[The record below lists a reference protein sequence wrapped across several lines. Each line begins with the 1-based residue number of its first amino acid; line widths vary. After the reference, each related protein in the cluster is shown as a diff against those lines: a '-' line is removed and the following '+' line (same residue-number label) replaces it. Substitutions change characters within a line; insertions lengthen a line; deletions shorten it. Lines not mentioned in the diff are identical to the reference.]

1 MNAGAPVRGPLHP
14 IFAALLALAACAP
27 NRGETYEKS
36 MAEARTA
43 YSAGRFNDAAQ
54 QFDQAGRTAKIPR
67 DGVFARYEAALA
79 RARAGDVAG
88 AAAALRK
95 IAEENNEYSA
105 QAAYKAAD
113 LAWAIDREAG
123 HRELEAMMVRWPD
136 DGMARAALMRLLR
149 HDDEK
154 GGPAQAIAH
163 LDAIAP
169 KVKGKAL
176 EMDVQYERARRLQEA
191 GRYAEARDA
200 LVAVADRWPYPKGE
214 YWDDALFRAAECESK
229 LRHPQ
234 EAIALLERMLK
245 YREMSVTIGSY
256 ERPRYIPAVLKIAA
270 IYEDDLHDRAK
281 AREAYHRLYSEFK
294 TSTLRDDALWREA
307 ELWSKDGDADKACD
321 RLGTLVSDI
330 PDSRY
335 VPCAVD
341 KCKLSRPKDSKA
353 PKTCHAYLLKPSR
366 EPGSD
371 VAPTVDT
378 TRPDDPN

>member
-1 MNAGAPVRGPLHP
+1 MKRAVGAM
-14 IFAALLALAACAP
+14 LLVVLGACAP

-43 YSAGRFNDAAQ
+43 YSAGRFGEAAQ
-54 QFDQAGRTAKIPR
+54 QFDQAGRTAKVPR
-67 DGVFARYEAALA
+67 DGVYARYEAALA

-88 AAAALRK
+88 GAAALRK
-95 IAEENNEYSA
+95 IADENNEYSA

-113 LAWAIDREAG
+113 LAWKSDPEAG
-123 HRELEAMMVRWPD
+123 YRELEAMAIRFPD
-136 DGMARAALMRLLR
+136 DGMARAALERILR

-154 GGPAQAIAH
+154 GPAQAIAH

-169 KVKGKAL
+169 RIRGKAL
-176 EMDVQYERARRLQEA
+176 EMDVQYERARHLQSA
-191 GRYAEARDA
+191 GKYAEARDA

-214 YWDDALFRAAECESK
+214 YWDDSLFRAAECASK
-229 LRHPQ
+229 LGDPQ

-281 AREAYHRLYSEFK
+281 ARDAYHRLYSEFK

-307 ELWSKDGDADKACD
+307 ELWSKDNEQDKACD
-321 RLGTLVSDI
+321 RLSTLVSDI

-353 PKTCHAYLLKPSR
+353 PKTCHAYLTREPSR
-366 EPGSD
+366 KAGEE

-378 TRPDDPN
+378 TRPDDPK